1 MIEIEQNTFTAI
13 LFGMMI
19 MLVVAFTYIIY
30 ILLRRKED
38 FKEINQSFYEEIMA
52 NKNLSK
58 NVILEHFQEV
68 EKETDRI
75 LKQFNFEAEKN
86 FSIQIEKMKEIEK
99 KLEHFSEM
107 QKVDVEEMMQEVK
120 KKDAI
125 INRKN
130 RQIER
135 LKEEK
140 DKF

>member
-38 FKEINQSFYEEIMA
+38 FKEINQSFYEEIIA

-58 NVILEHFQEV
+58 NVIFEHFQEV

-86 FSIQIEKMKEIEK
+86 FTIQIEKMKEIEK
-99 KLEHFSEM
+99 KLEYFSEM
-107 QKVDVEEMMQEVK
+107 QKVDIEEMMQEVK

>member
-1 MIEIEQNTFTAI
+1 
-13 LFGMMI
+13 

-38 FKEINQSFYEEIMA
+38 FKEINQSFYEEIIA

-86 FSIQIEKMKEIEK
+86 FTIQIEKMKEIEK
-99 KLEHFSEM
+99 KLEYFSEM
-107 QKVDVEEMMQEVK
+107 QKVDIEEMMQEVK